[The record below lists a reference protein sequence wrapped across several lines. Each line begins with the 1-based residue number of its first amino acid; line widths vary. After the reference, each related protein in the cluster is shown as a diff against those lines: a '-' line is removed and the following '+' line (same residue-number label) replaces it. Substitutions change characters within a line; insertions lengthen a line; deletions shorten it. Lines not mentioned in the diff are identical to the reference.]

1 VARGKGTAG
10 GEAARGCAGQIKAQ
24 GKTRIADGGAE
35 TNAEDYDTAL
45 DDLRIIFETNGSTL
59 KDVGVQ
65 SRDELD
71 SGDHLANEIV
81 VVR

>member
-10 GEAARGCAGQIKAQ
+10 GEAACGCAGQIKAQ
-24 GKTRIADGGAE
+24 GKTRIADGAAE
-35 TNAEDYDTAL
+35 KAEDYDTAL
-45 DDLRIIFETNGSTL
+45 DGLRIIFEPTNGSTL

-71 SGDHLANEIV
+71 SGDHLANEIL